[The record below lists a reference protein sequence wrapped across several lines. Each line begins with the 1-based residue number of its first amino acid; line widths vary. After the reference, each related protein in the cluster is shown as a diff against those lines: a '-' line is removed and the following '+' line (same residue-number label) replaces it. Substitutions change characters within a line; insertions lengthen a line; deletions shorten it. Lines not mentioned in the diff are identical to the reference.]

1 MRKIAALMVL
11 CIGMTLFLIGCGKN
25 ENPDKNNTDITPTP
39 AVSDEEGGN
48 EETDLPSEKPVVKED
63 YDFNDYIKLGQYKGL
78 EVKVEKLEVKDEDI
92 DIEVQ
97 MELLE
102 YGATPVEVTDRAVR
116 LGDTVNIDFVGYH
129 NGEPFEGGS
138 TTGYDLTIGSGAFIE
153 GFEEQLI
160 GAELNQEIEIN
171 VVFPENYSYT
181 KMAGEPA
188 VFKVKI
194 NKIQYFELTEEII
207 KDLGFENEEDYR
219 DYLFRELSSKY
230 EKKMKQQKENYLYNT
245 VIKNSEITLPDNLV
259 EYYAYDFKLIYS
271 NIAASYGF
279 DLETFISLSG
289 YSMED
294 FEKDVEYYS
303 TTMATRELVIKA
315 ISTIEGIE
323 LTEEEFQKKV
333 SEFAETYGYESD
345 EEFLQEANVEA
356 LKDDLLFDKVIEF
369 LVSESVEI

>member
-1 MRKIAALMVL
+1 
-11 CIGMTLFLIGCGKN
+11 
-25 ENPDKNNTDITPTP
+25 
-39 AVSDEEGGN
+39 
-48 EETDLPSEKPVVKED
+48 
-63 YDFNDYIKLGQYKGL
+63 
-78 EVKVEKLEVKDEDI
+78 
-92 DIEVQ
+92 
-97 MELLE
+97 
-102 YGATPVEVTDRAVR
+102 
-116 LGDTVNIDFVGYH
+116 
-129 NGEPFEGGS
+129 
-138 TTGYDLTIGSGAFIE
+138 
-153 GFEEQLI
+153 
-160 GAELNQEIEIN
+160 

-219 DYLFRELSSKY
+219 DYLFRELSGKY
-230 EKKMKQQKENYLYNT
+230 EEKMKQQKENYLYNT

-369 LVSESVEI
+369 LVLESVEI